1 MHRLGCLWPS
11 WTDGRGRDT
20 TVKRCQG
27 GGRLRESQH
36 AVKGTKGKEMGDDI
50 VEMTVWGQGAE
61 ESGKTGCTGWMR
73 STWSKFHLGLTLILA
88 IYLHF
93 AQAVSFHKN
102 PLPPNDNGE
111 HLPRQRTLGIILAE
125 LPGGCPASD
134 PRGVGD
140 RNTGRATAHPTHLN
154 SYITHLSCLTHAKP
168 GRGPDPS
175 PSRGHPRSSAIAFG
189 RSLVSRRGRMAKIDG
204 LGEEQEGQNGITTHQ

>member
-1 MHRLGCLWPS
+1 
-11 WTDGRGRDT
+11 
-20 TVKRCQG
+20 
-27 GGRLRESQH
+27 
-36 AVKGTKGKEMGDDI
+36 MGDDI

-111 HLPRQRTLGIILAE
+111 HLLRPPILGNNSGGITRR
-125 LPGGCPASD
+125 LPGQRPA
-134 PRGVGD
+134 
-140 RNTGRATAHPTHLN
+140 
-154 SYITHLSCLTHAKP
+154 
-168 GRGPDPS
+168 
-175 PSRGHPRSSAIAFG
+175 
-189 RSLVSRRGRMAKIDG
+189 RGRRS
-204 LGEEQEGQNGITTHQ
+204 EH

>member
-1 MHRLGCLWPS
+1 MAIL
-11 WTDGRGRDT
+11 DGWKGQRHDG
-20 TVKRCQG
+20 QEMPG

-36 AVKGTKGKEMGDDI
+36 AVKGMKGEEMGDDI

-93 AQAVSFHKN
+93 AQAVSFHSN

-111 HLPRQRTLGIILAE
+111 HLLRPPILGKE
-125 LPGGCPASD
+125 
-134 PRGVGD
+134 
-140 RNTGRATAHPTHLN
+140 
-154 SYITHLSCLTHAKP
+154 K
-168 GRGPDPS
+168 
-175 PSRGHPRSSAIAFG
+175 
-189 RSLVSRRGRMAKIDG
+189 RR
-204 LGEEQEGQNGITTHQ
+204 